1 LTSSAIGGLV
11 DVQSRKGGI
20 IGGLASSWQFWAVLA
35 AVFAALTAIFAKIG
49 VSDVN
54 SNYATF
60 LRTIVVV
67 LALGAL
73 IWMTGEAQ
81 PIASLSGRTVIFL
94 ILSGLATGASW
105 LCYFRALKIGQAAQV
120 APVDK
125 LSVVFVAVLGA
136 LFLGETLT
144 ATGWAG
150 VTLIAIGAVLVAL
163 P

>member
-1 LTSSAIGGLV
+1 M
-11 DVQSRKGGI
+11 QSRKGGI